1 MNLSKIIDILENW
14 APLSHA
20 EDFDNVGLL
29 VGDVNSKI
37 DKALI
42 TLDTTNE
49 VIEEAIEKKCNL
61 VITFHPLIFEPLKS
75 INNENRIQKIII
87 KAIKNNI
94 NIYCIHTNL
103 DNNSRGVNYKICQK
117 LKIKNL
123 NFLIPNKL
131 NESIGM
137 GMYGNIEN
145 SYNGHDFINYIKKQ
159 MDIKYIRHSK
169 ILNKKIKKV
178 AVLGGSGSFGI
189 NNAIEKKIDC
199 YITSDLKYH
208 DFFKANSKILLL
220 DIGHYESEKFT
231 KELIYNYLLKKIPK
245 FACIIANT
253 NTNPVNYY

>member
-1 MNLSKIIDILENW
+1 MADLNIPNLNMKSDKYIFKKKLSLRRKSRRRLFSESVFLFIISL
-14 APLSHA
+14 
-20 EDFDNVGLL
+20 LL
-29 VGDVNSKI
+29 VYI
-37 DKALI
+37 
-42 TLDTTNE
+42 
-49 VIEEAIEKKCNL
+49 
-61 VITFHPLIFEPLKS
+61 
-75 INNENRIQKIII
+75 
-87 KAIKNNI
+87 
-94 NIYCIHTNL
+94 
-103 DNNSRGVNYKICQK
+103 
-117 LKIKNL
+117 

-137 GMYGNIEN
+137 GMYGYIEN

-159 MDIKYIRHSK
+159 MDIKHIRHSK
-169 ILNKKIKKV
+169 ILNKRIKKV

-208 DFFKANSKILLL
+208 DFFKANNKILLL

>member
-75 INNENRIQKIII
+75 INYENRVQKIII

-117 LKIKNL
+117 LKIKPKKNQ
-123 NFLIPNKL
+123 KL
-131 NESIGM
+131 
-137 GMYGNIEN
+137 
-145 SYNGHDFINYIKKQ
+145 FFTK
-159 MDIKYIRHSK
+159 IKYKDK
-169 ILNKKIKKV
+169 IFGDRILKISNLTGKEIVLITGIAETKSIEKYFNEKKIKFKHLKYSDHHKYSKNDLNV
-178 AVLGGSGSFGI
+178 IKKISKNKNVLTTKKDYYKLKENI
-189 NNAIEKKIDC
+189 NNLF
-199 YITSDLKYH
+199 Y
-208 DFFKANSKILLL
+208 L
-220 DIGHYESEKFT
+220 DIETNFLKD
-231 KELIYNYLLKKIPK
+231 ELIFQEEINKLI
-245 FACIIANT
+245 N
-253 NTNPVNYY
+253 